1 MNSQRSSNCD
11 AIYLIWFWFQYQMH
25 FPMASIDIMKMF
37 IIIICIVL
45 VSNSLHFTTSYIII
59 PKEWM
64 CILRVLTMIQGEVD
78 YVNRIKMNQ
87 LMHNNWI
94 KRIYFKKLFHVKTIA
109 LIYIPSTSF
118 NKEMLLYWGS
128 KSYHMNYSE
137 KNRGAQMMYITW
149 WFNLSF
155 FI

>member
-1 MNSQRSSNCD
+1 
-11 AIYLIWFWFQYQMH
+11 MH
-25 FPMASIDIMKMF
+25 FAMASIDIMKMF
-37 IIIICIVL
+37 IIIIFIVL

-137 KNRGAQMMYITW
+137 KTVVRKWCILHGGLIC
-149 WFNLSF
+149 LSLF
-155 FI
+155 STI

>member
-1 MNSQRSSNCD
+1 MIWVSISDALSNGINRYHENVHND
-11 AIYLIWFWFQYQMH
+11 HSY
-25 FPMASIDIMKMF
+25 
-37 IIIICIVL
+37 
-45 VSNSLHFTTSYIII
+45 NSLHFTTSYIII

-94 KRIYFKKLFHVKTIA
+94 KRIYFKKLFYVKTIA

-137 KNRGAQMMYITW
+137 IKTVVRKWCILHGGLIC
-149 WFNLSF
+149 LSLF
-155 FI
+155 CTI